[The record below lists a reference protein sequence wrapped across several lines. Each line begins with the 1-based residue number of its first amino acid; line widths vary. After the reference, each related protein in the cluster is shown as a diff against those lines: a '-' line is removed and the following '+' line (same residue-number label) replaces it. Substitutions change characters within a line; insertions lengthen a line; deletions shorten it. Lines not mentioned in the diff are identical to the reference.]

1 MNMKNR
7 LTSLIL
13 LMVFFLGG
21 IFISNTHAVTRTQFW
36 PKMCASCHDGKT
48 AISKEAMRE
57 KYQTAA
63 AFSEAVLNKGDRCMN
78 ILKNDKKMIKK
89 VANEIGLK

>member
-7 LTSLIL
+7 LIFLML
-13 LMVFFLGG
+13 LTVFFLSN
-21 IFISNTHAVTRTQFW
+21 IFASSTHAVTRTQFW
-36 PKMCASCHDGKT
+36 SKMCASCHDGKT

-63 AFSEAVLNKGDRCMN
+63 VFTEAVLNKGDRCMN
-78 ILKNDKKMIKK
+78 ILKNDKKLINK
-89 VANEIGLK
+89 VAKEIGLK

>member
-1 MNMKNR
+1 MKIQ
-7 LTSLIL
+7 SMFLIL
-13 LMVFFLGG
+13 LMAFFLGSV
-21 IFISNTHAVTRTQFW
+21 FVSKTHAVTQTKFW

-57 KYQTAA
+57 KYQTVSV
-63 AFSEAVLNKGDRCMN
+63 FSEAVLNKGDRCMN

>member
-1 MNMKNR
+1 MKNR
-7 LTSLIL
+7 SIFLMLLT
-13 LMVFFLGG
+13 VCFLGS
-21 IFISNTHAVTRTQFW
+21 IFASNTHAVTRTQFW
-36 PKMCASCHDGKT
+36 TKMCASCHDGKT

-63 AFSEAVLNKGDRCMN
+63 VFSEAVLKKGDRCMN
-78 ILKNDKKMIKK
+78 ILKNDRKMIKK

>member
-1 MNMKNR
+1 MNSR
-7 LTSLIL
+7 STSLML
-13 LMVFFLGG
+13 FVVFFLGS
-21 IFISNTHAVTRTQFW
+21 IIAPNTHAVTRTQFW

-57 KYQTAA
+57 KYQTVS

-78 ILKNDKKMIKK
+78 ILKNDKKMIKN
-89 VANEIGLK
+89 VAKEIGLK

>member
-1 MNMKNR
+1 MKAISIF
-7 LTSLIL
+7 LVQLVLIF
-13 LMVFFLGG
+13 VIS
-21 IFISNTHAVTRTQFW
+21 IFISNTHAATRTQFW

-48 AISKEAMRE
+48 AMSKEAMRG
-57 KYQTAA
+57 KYQTVTV
-63 AFSEAVLNKGDRCMN
+63 FSEAVQNKGGRCMN

>member
-1 MNMKNR
+1 MKNMSIF
-7 LTSLIL
+7 LML
-13 LMVFFLGG
+13 LMVFFLVS
-21 IFISNTHAVTRTQFW
+21 IFSSNTHAVTKTEFW

-63 AFSEAVLNKGDRCMN
+63 VFTEAVLKKGDRCMN
-78 ILKNDKKMIKK
+78 ILKNDKKMINN

>member
-1 MNMKNR
+1 MDMKNR
-7 LTSLIL
+7 STFLIL
-13 LMVFFLGG
+13 FVVFFLGS
-21 IFISNTHAVTRTQFW
+21 IFAPNTHAVTRTQFW
-36 PKMCASCHDGKT
+36 TKMCASCHDGKT

-57 KYQTAA
+57 KYQTVS

-89 VANEIGLK
+89 IGNEIGLK

>member
-1 MNMKNR
+1 MKNR
-7 LTSLIL
+7 SIFLMLLT
-13 LMVFFLGG
+13 VFFLSN
-21 IFISNTHAVTRTQFW
+21 IFASHTHAVTRTQFW
-36 PKMCASCHDGKT
+36 SKMCASCHDGKT
-48 AISKEAMRE
+48 AMSKEAMRE

-63 AFSEAVLNKGDRCMN
+63 VFTEAVLNKGDRCMN

>member
-1 MNMKNR
+1 MDMKNR
-7 LTSLIL
+7 SIFLML
-13 LMVFFLGG
+13 LMVFPLVS
-21 IFISNTHAVTRTQFW
+21 IFSSGAYAVTRTAFW

-63 AFSEAVLNKGDRCMN
+63 VFTDAVLNKGDRCMN
-78 ILKNDKKMIKK
+78 ILKNDRKMIRK